1 MRSRSP
7 IATIGLVAVLG
18 TAGVGLGPAHAQT
31 PSACIYADPKK
42 LTESIQ
48 QLDARLESALAELK
62 NFGAF
67 TCPEF
72 ANPPPDWKSKHK
84 AVLDLNT
91 LFTEASNRF
100 VETRC
105 VDFLLLSI
113 FSYRGYFRRS
123 CRQLSPPAPIV
134 EEYKRVAASL
144 KEGQSLVKQAVFY
157 KANSSAKSLDAF
169 AQTFTPERDR
179 VSALTTGYKVGLGIG
194 IGAAIVGAGL
204 LIGGASLQAVNG
216 MQISATGCSVDG
228 LDFGCV
234 RQTDLGARIGLFTVG
249 GALLL
254 AGVLDAGLIRYWIGR
269 QKTYSPVA
277 PPSPDL
283 QPPPVPPP
291 APPSSSEAAPAAVSA
306 N

>member
-1 MRSRSP
+1 M
-7 IATIGLVAVLG
+7 
-18 TAGVGLGPAHAQT
+18 
-31 PSACIYADPKK
+31 
-42 LTESIQ
+42 
-48 QLDARLESALAELK
+48 
-62 NFGAF
+62 
-67 TCPEF
+67 
-72 ANPPPDWKSKHK
+72 
-84 AVLDLNT
+84 
-91 LFTEASNRF
+91 
-100 VETRC
+100 
-105 VDFLLLSI
+105 
-113 FSYRGYFRRS
+113 
-123 CRQLSPPAPIV
+123 

-144 KEGQSLVKQAVFY
+144 KEGQSLVKQALFY
-157 KANSSAKSLDAF
+157 NANSSAKTLDAF
-169 AQTFTPERDR
+169 AQTFTPERNR
-179 VSALTTGYKVGLGIG
+179 VSALTTWYKVGLGFG

-283 QPPPVPPP
+283 QPPPVP